1 MSRVVENT
9 KFNLLE
15 NVTQLEDIWQEI
27 GIKEDQK
34 ELRSNT
40 VQQHI
45 QGFSFIFYSLKL
57 KDTKY

>member
-27 GIKEDQK
+27 GIKEDQR

-40 VQQHI
+40 VQHHI
-45 QGFSFIFYSLKL
+45 QGLILYYALLELKC
-57 KDTKY
+57 K